1 MSGRLLLCQIAIASL
16 LTASAKAP
24 ASPLSHASKGKKSV
38 VETPS
43 KKSAKSAHGAARPE
57 KPNKND
63 KNAKNAKNSKKHT
76 SERRAAQGHHERHTK
91 EVASRS
97 RRGKFGKEV
106 ERESAPPAVSE
117 PVRTAQA
124 IPVVPDRI
132 LVIESAS
139 SNPLPSTPTP
149 VPAAMT
155 VKPMTPAILTPIR
168 KIDVDIPTNRVIEI
182 QQALSKRGFYVG
194 DPSGVYDDATI
205 DAMRRFQ
212 ASNEIGITGYPTAPA
227 LKRLGLT
234 NW

>member
-1 MSGRLLLCQIAIASL
+1 MSGRLLLCQIAIALL

-24 ASPLSHASKGKKSV
+24 ASPLSHAKKGKKGV
-38 VETPS
+38 VETPA
-43 KKSAKSAHGAARPE
+43 KKSAKSEHEKGRPDY
-57 KPNKND
+57 KKD
-63 KNAKNAKNSKKHT
+63 KKGKKET
-76 SERRAAQGHHERHTK
+76 SERRSAQGRHERHAK

-97 RRGKFGKEV
+97 RKGKFGKEV

-117 PVRTAQA
+117 PVRVMP
-124 IPVVPDRI
+124 IVPDRI
-132 LVIESAS
+132 QVIESAS

-149 VPAAMT
+149 VPPPMT
-155 VKPMTPAILTPIR
+155 VKPATPAILTPIR
-168 KIDVDIPTNRVIEI
+168 KIDVEIPTNRVIEI
-182 QQALSKRGFYVG
+182 QQALSKRGFYLG

-212 ASNEIGITGYPTAPA
+212 ATSEIGITGYPTAQA